1 MGWLVGNDTV
11 LVDCCVGKDGDIGG
25 GLVVVG
31 WIEGEFGGGCVG
43 GALLGNVTGGGGFV
57 GGALLGNVT
66 GGGGCVGEVGLAVGG
81 CGVLRVDPPV
91 VQQSSMS

>member
-1 MGWLVGNDTV
+1 MGWLVGNGPV
-11 LVDCCVGKDGDIGG
+11 LLDCCVGKDGDIGG

-43 GALLGNVTGGGGFV
+43 GALLGNVTGGGG
-57 GGALLGNVT
+57 
-66 GGGGCVGEVGLAVGG
+66 CVGEVGLAVGG